1 MRTENIKVKLDISVP
16 TDRPDKNGNIYTTDA
31 VLKACTKEKLDKLP
45 LIFRDQGSEK
55 VIGAVLSDNLKIVR
69 DVDNRVYHINI
80 DGLICY
86 GGIEG
91 YVNRMHKNENGETV
105 IDDFT
110 IAGFGISL

>member
-1 MRTENIKVKLDISVP
+1 MRTDNIKVKLDISCP
-16 TDRPDKNGNIYTTDA
+16 TDRPNKNGTIYTTEA
-31 VLKACTKEKLDKLP
+31 LLNACTKEKLDKLP

-55 VIGAVLSDNLKIVR
+55 VIGTVLSDNLKVIR
-69 DVDNRVYHINI
+69 DNDNRVYHICI
-80 DGLICY
+80 DGLIRY

-110 IAGFGISL
+110 IASFGISL